1 MKAAGIDLAGVESRS
16 TGFCLMEGDLK
27 AQAELLYTDDQI
39 ISETVAS
46 NPEVVAVDAPL
57 SLPLGRE
64 SLEVRS
70 NIHLREADRELL
82 RMKIKFFP
90 ISLGPMRLL
99 ADRGIRLKNK
109 LEKMGLKVIETYPG
123 GAQDILGIPR
133 KNKGLEKL
141 TEGLRNAG
149 VQGLK
154 DGLSGDELDAVTCA
168 LVGIMYLQDRY
179 LAIGNPAEGLMYLPA
194 RSYIIKPNGN

>member
-1 MKAAGIDLAGVESRS
+1 
-16 TGFCLMEGDLK
+16 
-27 AQAELLYTDDQI
+27 
-39 ISETVAS
+39 
-46 NPEVVAVDAPL
+46 
-57 SLPLGRE
+57 
-64 SLEVRS
+64 
-70 NIHLREADRELL
+70 
-82 RMKIKFFP
+82 
-90 ISLGPMRLL
+90 MRLL